1 VLVEA
6 GSNGMMLCIGDVFD
20 KQETAAIRSEV
31 EKLNFVDGRATAG
44 WAARLV
50 KDNEQA
56 DADDNQLKTL
66 RARIAE
72 RILQNEIFQMAVR
85 PKALTPLMIS
95 RYKSGKQYGTHVDD
109 ALMGGMRTDIS
120 FTLFLTEPETYE
132 GGALVV
138 ESAAGEQEFKLAAGA
153 MIVYP
158 STALHRVESV
168 QKGERLAAVGWAR
181 SFIRSSEQR
190 EILFDLENAR
200 RNIFD
205 LHGKTSAFDQLSKC
219 SANLLRMWADD

>member
-1 VLVEA
+1 
-6 GSNGMMLCIGDVFD
+6 MMICIGDVFD
-20 KQETAAIRSEV
+20 KQEAAAIRSEA
-31 EKLNFVDGRATAG
+31 ENLKFVDGRATAG

-56 DADDNQLKTL
+56 DADDNQLKAL

-72 RILQNEIFQMAVR
+72 RILQNELFQMAAR
-85 PKALTPLMIS
+85 PKTLTPLIIS
-95 RYKSGKQYGTHVDD
+95 RYKPGKQYGTHVDD
-109 ALMGGMRTDIS
+109 ALMIGIRTDIS

-132 GGALVV
+132 GGALIV

-153 MIVYP
+153 MVVYP

-168 QKGERLAAVGWAR
+168 KKGERFAAVGWAR

-200 RNIFD
+200 RDIFG
-205 LHGKTSAFDQLSKC
+205 LHGKTPAFDQLSKC

>member
-1 VLVEA
+1 
-6 GSNGMMLCIGDVFD
+6 MMICIGDVFD
-20 KQETAAIRSEV
+20 RKEVAVIRSEV
-31 EKLNFVDGRATAG
+31 ERLTFVDGRATAG

-56 DADDNQLKTL
+56 DPDDDQLTALRSHIAD
-66 RARIAE
+66 
-72 RILQNEIFQMAVR
+72 RILENEIFQLAVR
-85 PKALTPLMIS
+85 PKALTPLVIS
-95 RYKSGKQYGTHVDD
+95 RYKAGKQYGTHVDD
-109 ALMGGMRTDIS
+109 ALMRGIRTDVS
-120 FTLFLTEPETYE
+120 FTLFLAEPETYE

-138 ESAAGEQEFKLAAGA
+138 ESAAGEQEFKLAAGS

-158 STALHRVESV
+158 SNTLHRVAPV

-181 SFIRSSEQR
+181 SFIRSSERR

-200 RNIFD
+200 RDIFD
-205 LHGKTSAFDQLSKC
+205 LHGKTPAFDQLSKC

>member
-1 VLVEA
+1 
-6 GSNGMMLCIGDVFD
+6 MMLCIGDVLD
-20 KQETAAIRSEV
+20 KREAAAIRSEV
-31 EKLNFVDGRATAG
+31 ENLTFVDGRATAG

-56 DADDNQLKTL
+56 DADDNQLKAL
-66 RARIAE
+66 RSRIAE
-72 RILQNEIFQMAVR
+72 RILQNEIFQLAAR
-85 PKALTPLMIS
+85 PKALTPLLIS
-95 RYKSGKQYGTHVDD
+95 RYKPGKQYGTHVDD
-109 ALMGGMRTDIS
+109 ALMRGMRTDVS
-120 FTLFLTEPETYE
+120 FTLFLAEPETYE

-138 ESAAGEQEFKLAAGA
+138 ETAAGEQEFKLVAGS

-158 STALHRVESV
+158 SNALHRVAPV

-181 SFIRSSEQR
+181 SFIRSAEQR

-200 RNIFD
+200 RDIFD
-205 LHGKTSAFDQLSKC
+205 SHGKTPAFDQLSKC

>member
-1 VLVEA
+1 
-6 GSNGMMLCIGDVFD
+6 MLCIGDVLD
-20 KQETAAIRSEV
+20 KREAAAIRSEV
-31 EKLNFVDGRATAG
+31 ENLTFVDGRATAG

-56 DADDNQLKTL
+56 DADDNQLKAL
-66 RARIAE
+66 RSRIAE
-72 RILQNEIFQMAVR
+72 RILQNEIFQLAVR
-85 PKALTPLMIS
+85 PKALTPLLIS
-95 RYKSGKQYGTHVDD
+95 RYKPGKQYGTHVDD
-109 ALMGGMRTDIS
+109 ALMRGMRTDVS
-120 FTLFLTEPETYE
+120 FTLFLAEPETYE

-138 ESAAGEQEFKLAAGA
+138 ETTAGEQEFKLVAGS

-158 STALHRVESV
+158 SNALHRVAPV

-181 SFIRSSEQR
+181 SFIRSAEQR

-200 RNIFD
+200 RDIFD
-205 LHGKTSAFDQLSKC
+205 SHGKTPAFDQLSKC

>member
-1 VLVEA
+1 
-6 GSNGMMLCIGDVFD
+6 MMLCIGDVLD
-20 KQETAAIRSEV
+20 KREAAAIRSEV
-31 EKLNFVDGRATAG
+31 ENLTFVDGRATAG

-56 DADDNQLKTL
+56 DADDNQLEAL
-66 RARIAE
+66 RSRIAE
-72 RILQNEIFQMAVR
+72 RILQNEIFQLAVR
-85 PKALTPLMIS
+85 PKALTPLLIS
-95 RYKSGKQYGTHVDD
+95 RYKPGKQYGTHVDD
-109 ALMGGMRTDIS
+109 ALMRGMRTDVS
-120 FTLFLTEPETYE
+120 FTLFLAEPETYE

-138 ESAAGEQEFKLAAGA
+138 ETAAGEQEFKLVAGS

-158 STALHRVESV
+158 SNALHRVAPV

-181 SFIRSSEQR
+181 SFIRSAEQR

-200 RNIFD
+200 RDIFD
-205 LHGKTSAFDQLSKC
+205 SHGKTPAFDQLSKC

>member
-1 VLVEA
+1 
-6 GSNGMMLCIGDVFD
+6 MMLCMGDVFD
-20 KQETAAIRSEV
+20 KQEVAAIRSEARN
-31 EKLNFVDGRATAG
+31 LNFLDGRATAG

-56 DADDNQLKTL
+56 DADDNQLKAL

-95 RYKSGKQYGTHVDD
+95 RYNVDD
-109 ALMGGMRTDIS
+109 ALMRGMRTDIS

-132 GGALVV
+132 GGALIV

-168 QKGERLAAVGWAR
+168 QRGERLAAVGWAR

-200 RNIFD
+200 QNIFD
-205 LHGKTSAFDQLSKC
+205 LHGKTPAFDQLSKC
-219 SANLLRMWADD
+219 NANLLRMWADD

>member
-1 VLVEA
+1 
-6 GSNGMMLCIGDVFD
+6 MMLCIGDVLD
-20 KQETAAIRSEV
+20 KREAAAIRSEV
-31 EKLNFVDGRATAG
+31 ENLTFVDGRATAG

-56 DADDNQLKTL
+56 DADDNELKAL
-66 RARIAE
+66 RSRIAE
-72 RILQNEIFQMAVR
+72 RILQNEIFQLAVR
-85 PKALTPLMIS
+85 PKALTPLLIS
-95 RYKSGKQYGTHVDD
+95 RYKPGKQYGTHVDD
-109 ALMGGMRTDIS
+109 ALMRGMRTDVS
-120 FTLFLTEPETYE
+120 FTLFLAEPETYE

-138 ESAAGEQEFKLAAGA
+138 ETAAGEQEFKLVAGS

-158 STALHRVESV
+158 SNALHRVAPV

-181 SFIRSSEQR
+181 SFIRSAEQR

-200 RNIFD
+200 RDIFD
-205 LHGKTSAFDQLSKC
+205 SHGKTPAFDQLSKC

>member
-1 VLVEA
+1 
-6 GSNGMMLCIGDVFD
+6 MLCIGDVFD
-20 KQETAAIRSEV
+20 KQEVAAIRSEA
-31 EKLNFVDGRATAG
+31 ENLNFVDGRATAG

-56 DADDNQLKTL
+56 DADDNQLKAL
-66 RARIAE
+66 QARIAE

-109 ALMGGMRTDIS
+109 ALMRGMRTDIS

-168 QKGERLAAVGWAR
+168 QKGEQRAAVGWAR

-190 EILFDLENAR
+190 
-200 RNIFD
+200 
-205 LHGKTSAFDQLSKC
+205 
-219 SANLLRMWADD
+219 

>member
-1 VLVEA
+1 
-6 GSNGMMLCIGDVFD
+6 MMLCIGDVLD
-20 KQETAAIRSEV
+20 KREAAAIRSEV
-31 EKLNFVDGRATAG
+31 ENLTFVDGRATAG

-56 DADDNQLKTL
+56 DADDNELKAL
-66 RARIAE
+66 RSRIAE
-72 RILQNEIFQMAVR
+72 RILQNEIFQVAVR
-85 PKALTPLMIS
+85 PKALTPLLIS
-95 RYKSGKQYGTHVDD
+95 RYKPGKQYGTHVDD
-109 ALMGGMRTDIS
+109 ALMRGMRTDVC
-120 FTLFLTEPETYE
+120 FTLFLAEPETYE

-138 ESAAGEQEFKLAAGA
+138 ETAAGEQEFKLVAGS

-158 STALHRVESV
+158 SNALHRVAPV

-181 SFIRSSEQR
+181 SFIRSAEQR

-200 RNIFD
+200 RDIFD
-205 LHGKTSAFDQLSKC
+205 SHGKTPAFDQLSKC

>member
-1 VLVEA
+1 MYSTGKKLQQY
-6 GSNGMMLCIGDVFD
+6 GLKC
-20 KQETAAIRSEV
+20 

-56 DADDNQLKTL
+56 DADDNQLKAL

-109 ALMGGMRTDIS
+109 ALMRGMRTDIS

-138 ESAAGEQEFKLAAGA
+138 EFAAGEQEFKLAAGA

-168 QKGERLAAVGWAR
+168 QNGERLAAVGWAR

-205 LHGKTSAFDQLSKC
+205 LHGKTPAFDQLSKC
-219 SANLLRMWADD
+219 GADLLRMWADD

>member
-1 VLVEA
+1 
-6 GSNGMMLCIGDVFD
+6 MMLCIADVLD
-20 KQETAAIRSEV
+20 KEETAAIRSEV
-31 EKLNFVDGRATAG
+31 ELLNFVDGRATAG

-56 DADDNQLKTL
+56 DADDNQLKAL

-72 RILQNEIFQMAVR
+72 KILDNELFQLAVR

-95 RYKSGKQYGTHVDD
+95 RYKPGKQYGTHVDD
-109 ALMGGMRTDIS
+109 ALMRGIRTDLS
-120 FTLFLTEPETYE
+120 FTLFLAEPETYA
-132 GGALVV
+132 GGELVV
-138 ESAAGEQEFKLAAGA
+138 ETTAGEQAFKLPAGS

-158 STALHRVESV
+158 SNTLHRVAAVEN
-168 QKGERLAAVGWAR
+168 GERLAAVGWAR

-190 EILFDLENAR
+190 EILFDLETAR
-200 RNIFD
+200 RDVFD
-205 LHGKTSAFDQLSKC
+205 TQGKSPTFDQLSKC

>member
-1 VLVEA
+1 MTYSTSKRLQQY
-6 GSNGMMLCIGDVFD
+6 GPKWRN
-20 KQETAAIRSEV
+20 
-31 EKLNFVDGRATAG
+31 LNFVDGRATAG

-56 DADDNQLKTL
+56 DADDNQLKAL

-109 ALMGGMRTDIS
+109 ALMRGMRTDIS

-205 LHGKTSAFDQLSKC
+205 LHGKTPAFDQLSKC

>member
-1 VLVEA
+1 
-6 GSNGMMLCIGDVFD
+6 MMICIGDVFD
-20 KQETAAIRSEV
+20 RQEAAAIRSEV
-31 EKLNFVDGRATAG
+31 ENLNFVDGRTTAG

-56 DADDNQLKTL
+56 DADDNQLKAL
-66 RARIAE
+66 RTRIAE
-72 RILQNEIFQMAVR
+72 RILENELFQTAVR

-95 RYKSGKQYGTHVDD
+95 RYKPGKQYGTHVDD
-109 ALMGGMRTDIS
+109 ALMRGLRTDVS
-120 FTLFLTEPETYE
+120 FTLFLAEPETYE

-138 ESAAGEQEFKLAAGA
+138 ESAAGEQEFKLVAGA

-200 RNIFD
+200 REIFD
-205 LHGKTSAFDQLSKC
+205 LYGKTSAFDQLSKC

>member
-1 VLVEA
+1 
-6 GSNGMMLCIGDVFD
+6 MMLCIGDVFD
-20 KQETAAIRSEV
+20 KQEAAAIRSKV
-31 EKLNFVDGRATAG
+31 ERLAFVDGRATAG

-56 DADDNQLKTL
+56 DADNNQLKAL

-72 RILQNEIFQMAVR
+72 RILKNELFHAAVR

-95 RYKSGKQYGTHVDD
+95 RYKPGKQYGTHVDD
-109 ALMGGMRTDIS
+109 ALMGGLRTDVS
-120 FTLFLTEPETYE
+120 FTLFLAEPESYE

-138 ESAAGEQEFKLAAGA
+138 ESAAGEQEFKLAAGS

-168 QKGERLAAVGWAR
+168 EKGERLAAVGWAR
-181 SFIRSSEQR
+181 SFIRCSEQR

-200 RNIFD
+200 RDIFD
-205 LHGKTSAFDQLSKC
+205 LHGKTPAVDLLSKS

>member
-1 VLVEA
+1 
-6 GSNGMMLCIGDVFD
+6 MMLCIGDVFD

-56 DADDNQLKTL
+56 DADDNQLKAL

-85 PKALTPLMIS
+85 PKALTPPMIS

-138 ESAAGEQEFKLAAGA
+138 ESAAGEQDFKLAAGA

-200 RNIFD
+200 RDIFD
-205 LHGKTSAFDQLSKC
+205 LHGKTAAFDQLSKC

>member
-1 VLVEA
+1 
-6 GSNGMMLCIGDVFD
+6 MMLCIGDVLD
-20 KQETAAIRSEV
+20 KREAAAIRSEV
-31 EKLNFVDGRATAG
+31 ENLTFVDGRATAG

-56 DADDNQLKTL
+56 DADDNQLKAL
-66 RARIAE
+66 RSRIAE
-72 RILQNEIFQMAVR
+72 RILQNEIFQLAVR
-85 PKALTPLMIS
+85 PKALTPLLIS
-95 RYKSGKQYGTHVDD
+95 RYKPGKQYGTHVDD
-109 ALMGGMRTDIS
+109 ALMRGMRTDVS
-120 FTLFLTEPETYE
+120 FTLFLAEPETYE

-138 ESAAGEQEFKLAAGA
+138 ETAAGEQEFKPLAGS

-158 STALHRVESV
+158 SNALHRVAPV

-181 SFIRSSEQR
+181 SFIRSAEQR

-200 RNIFD
+200 RDIFD
-205 LHGKTSAFDQLSKC
+205 SHGKTPAFDQLSKC